1 MGQHLKDEVST
12 GSSVPHHLVHQSR
25 ERSRQARPRGR
36 GERPG
41 RTPRGPLE
49 RERERRNLGLSLR
62 TWLATSQEIAP
73 KMMGDKEE
81 SESAG
86 IEPDPGPKGTQ
97 LDQTEPEP

>member
-1 MGQHLKDEVST
+1 MGQHRKDEVST

-25 ERSRQARPRGR
+25 ERSRQARPRGI

-41 RTPRGPLE
+41 RTPRGTLE
-49 RERERRNLGLSLR
+49 REWRNFGLSLR
-62 TWLATSQEIAP
+62 TWLATSQESAP

-86 IEPDPGPKGTQ
+86 IEPDPGPKGIQ